1 MSVKDEILEYM
12 SQFQK
17 KNKCFPKL
25 FFSKGE
31 ISEKEQ
37 SDKIIDSIFGNCG
50 KKKGIEVWITNKE
63 SKNLIYLKKKP
74 ISIQSL
80 SNKNN
85 YIFLKTYQKLLNH
98 KGALILKPTFY
109 HEIYYWIG
117 DINNIKNNFS
127 VCYYTSLL
135 SYKMQPQNT
144 FREEYQNETQ
154 KFQNIFKDKLKN

>member
-1 MSVKDEILEYM
+1 M
-12 SQFQK
+12 
-17 KNKCFPKL
+17 
-25 FFSKGE
+25 
-31 ISEKEQ
+31 
-37 SDKIIDSIFGNCG
+37 
-50 KKKGIEVWITNKE
+50 WITNKE

-117 DINNIKNNFS
+117 DIYNIKNI
-127 VCYYTSLL
+127 CY
-135 SYKMQPQNT
+135 
-144 FREEYQNETQ
+144 
-154 KFQNIFKDKLKN
+154 LK